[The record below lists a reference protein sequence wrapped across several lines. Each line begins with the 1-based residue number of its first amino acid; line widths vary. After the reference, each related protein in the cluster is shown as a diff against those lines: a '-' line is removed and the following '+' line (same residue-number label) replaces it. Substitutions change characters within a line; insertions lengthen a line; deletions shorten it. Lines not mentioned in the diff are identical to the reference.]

1 MVEFVLVDKADDLEE
16 GGMRVFGIQGTSVAV
31 AYVDGA
37 FHAFNDT
44 CTHMRCSL
52 AKGDLVKTTVIC
64 PCHGYEVDVRSG
76 AVL

>member
-1 MVEFVLVDKADDLEE
+1 MVEFMVVDKADDLEE

-52 AKGDLVKTTVIC
+52 AKGIW
-64 PCHGYEVDVRSG
+64 
-76 AVL
+76 